1 MAAQA
6 DKTNLKDLAATSKS
20 LPTKKSPVGAK
31 SKANIS
37 YAPML
42 VLLLF
47 SFLLLTLPLG
57 TYFFIRHHLG
67 LSTTFAAMGAIVS
80 VQLIVAAYIYKA
92 WHDESEEHEKQLRD
106 KEKLKKRN

>member
-80 VQLIVAAYIYKA
+80 VQLTLDCACRSNKLWRKAGNTRRAALLVL
-92 WHDESEEHEKQLRD
+92 SR
-106 KEKLKKRN
+106 